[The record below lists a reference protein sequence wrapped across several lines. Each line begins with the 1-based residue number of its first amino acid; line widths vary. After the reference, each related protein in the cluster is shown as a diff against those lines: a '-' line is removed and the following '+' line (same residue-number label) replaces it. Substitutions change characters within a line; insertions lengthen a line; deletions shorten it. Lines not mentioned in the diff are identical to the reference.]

1 MTVPFVN
8 RVDAGR
14 QLAERLLHLRGSDAV
29 VLGLPRGG
37 VPVASEVADAL
48 GLPLDVIVVRKL
60 GLPGHEEFA
69 VGALGEDGVIV
80 IDREVVAWT
89 RLAAS
94 ALDEVTQRERWELE
108 ARVTTL
114 RAGRPRIDLTGRTAV
129 VVDDG
134 IATGSTARAACE
146 VARQLGAARI
156 VLAVPVVPADTL
168 TALTGLDELVYVAAP
183 KDFQAVGQFYRDFS
197 ATTDAEVLVLLDAA
211 RG

>member
-1 MTVPFVN
+1 M
-8 RVDAGR
+8 
-14 QLAERLLHLRGSDAV
+14 
-29 VLGLPRGG
+29 
-37 VPVASEVADAL
+37 
-48 GLPLDVIVVRKL
+48 
-60 GLPGHEEFA
+60 
-69 VGALGEDGVIV
+69 
-80 IDREVVAWT
+80 
-89 RLAAS
+89 
-94 ALDEVTQRERWELE
+94 
-108 ARVTTL
+108 